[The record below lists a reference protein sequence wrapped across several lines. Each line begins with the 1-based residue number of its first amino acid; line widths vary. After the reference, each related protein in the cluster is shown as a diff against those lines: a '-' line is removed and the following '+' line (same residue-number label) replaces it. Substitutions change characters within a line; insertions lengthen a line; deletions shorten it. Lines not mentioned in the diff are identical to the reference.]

1 MANSARRTQAIEG
14 DPVFRILL
22 VSTLALAATTLLKS
36 QTSGSLALPAQRAQN
51 KANQTAGKWTPPRM
65 PWGDPDLE
73 GVWPSTNMIGTPLER
88 DPKLGTRAILSDAE
102 FAERAKQEAGFKERF
117 ESSPTKPGHVPLGA
131 GWADY
136 GEPNRQASLVV
147 DPPNGRIPP
156 LTPEAQKRESERL
169 AHYRAKKDSPD
180 SWADLTTWDRC
191 ITLGVVGSVL
201 PFAYNNGSQIIQSP
215 GYVVFRS
222 EMIHEARIIPLDGRP
237 HAGSKIRMWM
247 GDSRGHWEGN
257 TLVVETTNF
266 NGKVVIGN
274 GAGFDGA
281 GTLPTSSLRLV
292 ERFTRVSEHTLD
304 YQVTIDDPKTWTAPW
319 TIAFP
324 FKQDPNYQ
332 VLYEYACHEGNI
344 FMHDALSGARAKDKD
359 SSEQTH

>member
-1 MANSARRTQAIEG
+1 ML
-14 DPVFRILL
+14 RILL
-22 VSTLALAATTLLKS
+22 VSTIVFAAGTFVKS
-36 QTSGSLALPAQRAQN
+36 VDGQSPAAST
-51 KANQTAGKWTPPRM
+51 KKSKTEGPATAKTWTQPKM
-65 PWGDPDLE
+65 PWGDPDLQ

-88 DPKLGTRAILSDAE
+88 DPKFGTRAVLTEEE
-102 FAERAKQEAGFKERF
+102 FSKRARQQAGYKERF
-117 ESSPTKPGHVPLGA
+117 ESGSSKPGRVPLGA

-156 LTPEAQKRESERL
+156 LTPEAQKREAERL
-169 AHYRAKKDSPD
+169 AHYKAKKDSPD
-180 SWADLTTWDRC
+180 SWEDLTTWDRC

-201 PFAYNNGSQIIQSP
+201 PFAYNNGSQILQAP
-215 GYVVFRS
+215 GYVVLRT
-222 EMIHEARIIPLDGRP
+222 EMIHEARVIPLDGRP
-237 HAGSKIRMWM
+237 HPGPKIRMWM

-266 NGKVVIGN
+266 NGKVVVGN
-274 GAGFDGA
+274 GAGFEGA
-281 GTLPTSSLRLV
+281 GTLPTQSLRLV
-292 ERFTRVSEHTLD
+292 ERFTRISEHRLD
-304 YQVTIDDPKTWTAPW
+304 YQVTIDDPNTWTKPW

-344 FMHDALSGARAKDKD
+344 FMHDALSGARVTDERA
-359 SSEQTH
+359 SEQKVSKAVK